1 MNYKISMKVADIL
14 FLPTRQVTIKGQ
26 KNGISLRVES
36 IHPRRCAGDV
46 LRVWQAYTKHLCMLF
61 LSYPNFNF
69 CPAYCSR
76 ISLSIYSYIYIYIVL
91 CSIFKNL
98 SDQNNLEPTSLL
110 FIALSHRT

>member
-46 LRVWQAYTKHLCMLF
+46 LRVWQAYNKHLCTLF

-76 ISLSIYSYIYIYIVL
+76 ISISIYSYIYSYI
-91 CSIFKNL
+91 S
-98 SDQNNLEPTSLL
+98 T
-110 FIALSHRT
+110 